1 MNDTK
6 VKRVARRAKR
16 WLKDRIVEDVPDRL
30 ALCEFG
36 CRKQQCRM
44 GEWEGCKRRLQD
56 VQDLRS
62 WKATNS

>member
-6 VKRVARRAKR
+6 VKRVARKAKR
-16 WLKDRIVEDVPDRL
+16 WLKDQLVEEVPDSL

-44 GEWEGCKRRLQD
+44 RAWETGERRPQD
-56 VQDLRS
+56 LQDLRS
-62 WKATNS
+62 WKATTS

>member
-6 VKRVARRAKR
+6 VKRAARKAKR
-16 WLKDRIVEDVPDRL
+16 WLKDQIVEDVPDRL

-44 GEWEGCKRRLQD
+44 GEWEGCNTK
-56 VQDLRS
+56 S
-62 WKATNS
+62 